1 MEPSKTF
8 VFIGRSSG
16 AGASTTAATKLH
28 LLPPHPVDPGG
39 ELDGVERLRVVA
51 GLGGDV
57 GQEGGLAADRAENF
71 SQQPRHSALLEG
83 KMSLAV
89 EDAEDDVA
97 EAGLGDAAPDR
108 LGPLAPTEVNEME
121 PGPAAQ
127 QDGGAG
133 VVVDAVLVQ
142 VECEDQVRVS
152 ALGVH
157 RSVGEGTVQVVAG
170 LLGTAGSDLGQV
182 LDAQSSQSHP
192 QPCSGNLIK
201 PILDFTTLFRHSLFK
216 LHVVQEHF

>member
-8 VFIGRSSG
+8 VLVGGSSR
-16 AGASTTAATKLH
+16 AGASAAAAAELH
-28 LLPPHPVDPGG
+28 LLPPHPVYPGG
-39 ELDGVERLRVVA
+39 ELDGVEGLGVVA
-51 GLGGDV
+51 WLRGDV
-57 GQEGGLAADRAENF
+57 SQESGLATDRPQHL
-71 SQQPRHSALLEG
+71 SQQPRHFALLEG
-83 KMSLAV
+83 EVSLAV

-157 RSVGEGTVQVVAG
+157 RSVGEGAVQVVAG

-182 LDAQSSQSHP
+182 LDAQSS
-192 QPCSGNLIK
+192 
-201 PILDFTTLFRHSLFK
+201 
-216 LHVVQEHF
+216 